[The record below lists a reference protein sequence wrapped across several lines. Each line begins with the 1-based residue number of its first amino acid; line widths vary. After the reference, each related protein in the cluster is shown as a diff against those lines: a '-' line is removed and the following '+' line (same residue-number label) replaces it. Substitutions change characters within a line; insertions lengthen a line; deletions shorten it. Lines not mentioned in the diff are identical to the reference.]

1 MVVAQLVERSLPLQ
15 EVCSSNPVI
24 GKKYIEHLITVNCVE
39 KTKMKKRGQDW
50 PFLKKYYGIKL
61 TYCFSFSGR
70 QKSAIEIGLL
80 SANFF
85 DYFKIQPS

>member
-39 KTKMKKRGQDW
+39 KTKMKKKRPGLAL
-50 PFLKKYYGIKL
+50 FKKIL
-61 TYCFSFSGR
+61 W
-70 QKSAIEIGLL
+70 
-80 SANFF
+80 
-85 DYFKIQPS
+85 

>member
-39 KTKMKKRGQDW
+39 KTKMKKKRPGLAL
-50 PFLKKYYGIKL
+50 FKKILWYKTNIL
-61 TYCFSFSGR
+61 
-70 QKSAIEIGLL
+70 
-80 SANFF
+80 FF
-85 DYFKIQPS
+85 IFRSTKERDRNRTFVS